1 MLSPVQT
8 ATAGLI
14 AASDR
19 LGAAATQVAG
29 LDGAPSGLPEAA
41 QVGLSDAAMELIGAK
56 TGFSINLAVL
66 ASSMRMERQ
75 VVDFLV

>member
-1 MLSPVQT
+1 MLNPVQT

-14 AASDR
+14 APSER
-19 LGAAATQVAG
+19 LGTAATQVA
-29 LDGAPSGLPEAA
+29 DFGAAPAGLPNAA
-41 QVGLSDAAMELIGAK
+41 QLSLSDAAMELVGAK

-75 VVDFLV
+75 VVDLLV